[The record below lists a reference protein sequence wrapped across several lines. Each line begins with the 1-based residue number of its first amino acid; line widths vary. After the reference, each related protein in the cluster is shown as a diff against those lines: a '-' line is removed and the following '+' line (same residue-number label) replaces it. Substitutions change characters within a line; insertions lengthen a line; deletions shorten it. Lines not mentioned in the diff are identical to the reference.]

1 MRPNKETR
9 QTMIV
14 ALDIGGTKLAA
25 ALVQGREVLE
35 HRQTPAGSD
44 RRPEAIVDALWGL
57 AEPWVAR
64 AKAVA
69 VACAGT
75 VRSGRVTAPNQDTYP
90 WIEADI
96 QGMFRQKFGQ
106 SWVLNDADAAA
117 WGEAR
122 FGAGRG
128 MSNFMFVTIS
138 TGVGS
143 GLILNGGLIEGSEI
157 GFTKTD
163 GVFLEL
169 LSSGKMLDAWAVARG
184 WGGAAEVVAK
194 SQTDPEAAAAL
205 DQSARR
211 VAEKLYDA
219 HALLNLECVA
229 VGGGLGLA
237 EGYIA
242 RVQGFLG
249 DHLRVEPAQLG
260 AEAPLVG
267 VADWVETRLELEL
280 NGSI

>member
-1 MRPNKETR
+1 
-9 QTMIV
+9 MIV

-25 ALVQGREVLE
+25 ALVRGQEVLE
-35 HRQTPAGSD
+35 HRQIPAGPD
-44 RRPEAIVDALWGL
+44 RRPEAIVDALWKL
-57 AEPWVAR
+57 AEPFLSR

-75 VRSGRVTAPNQDTYP
+75 VKNGKVTAPNQTTYP
-90 WIEADI
+90 WTEADI
-96 QGMFRQKFGQ
+96 QGLFRQKHPQ

-128 MSNFMFVTIS
+128 LTNFMFVTIS

-143 GLILNGGLIEGSEI
+143 GLILNGELVEGSEI
-157 GFTKTD
+157 GFTKTN
-163 GVFLEL
+163 GEFLEL
-169 LSSGKMLDAWAVARG
+169 LSSGKMLDQWARQRG
-184 WGGAAEVVAK
+184 WSGAAEVVAK
-194 SQTDPEAAAAL
+194 SKTDPEASAIL
-205 DQSARR
+205 DQSAQR

-219 HALLNLECVA
+219 NVLLNLGRVA
-229 VGGGLGLA
+229 IGGGLGLA

-242 RVQGFLG
+242 RVQHFLG
-249 DHLRVEPAQLG
+249 NHLLVVPAQLG

-267 VADWVETRLELEL
+267 VADWVASQMERDFSVT
-280 NGSI
+280 NKG